1 MRKLK
6 KITYSYKIL
15 EQANEWNPR
24 EWSNITTL
32 YCKHRNYTLGDHQIE
47 GDFDSYEELK
57 QSIVGEDKDVIL
69 TKPLFFYDHG
79 NIKLETSRSCKWD
92 SGSVGILVVKKKDV
106 IEALGNDY
114 TIEQINEVIQQ
125 ELENYNSYL
134 NGDIE
139 SYEYRIIGTDG
150 YEDIS
155 EMFFTSEEEAK
166 KACLIELARL
176 NEEEN
181 NRNDLIEKVK
191 EKCLAFLDKLQDHE
205 LKKDFQNNLVENIFK
220 II

>member
-32 YCKHRNYTLGDHQIE
+32 YCKHRNYRLGDHQIK
-47 GDFDSYEELK
+47 GDFDSYQELK
-57 QSIVGEDKDVIL
+57 QSIVGDDQDVIL

-79 NIKLETSRSCKWD
+79 SIGLETSRSCKWD

-106 IEALGNDY
+106 IENLGNDY
-114 TIEQINEVIQQ
+114 TIEQINEVIKQ
-125 ELENYNSYL
+125 ELKSYNSYL

-139 SYEYRIIGTDG
+139 SYEYRISGTDG
-150 YEDIS
+150 YEDRS
-155 EMFFTSEEEAK
+155 EMFFESEEEAK

-181 NRNDLIEKVK
+181 NRCDLIEKVK
-191 EKCLAFLDKLQDHE
+191 EKCLAFLDKLQDNE
-205 LKKDFQNNLVENIFK
+205 LKQDFQNNLVENIFK